1 MTRKP
6 EAKAYHHLYNSKA
19 WQHLRLAQLRTH
31 YLCRFCEAM
40 GRITPA
46 KVADHVVPH
55 RGDHTMFFE
64 GELQSLCQKNGA
76 ATAVHVTLTVIR
88 LTRDILKRV
97 AKPHGGAGFAL
108 LLFEI
113 ARKNKGGLD
122 AVFVRLGFCGMFGNR
137 SYRRTRRNLV

>member
-64 GELQSLCQKNGA
+64 GELQSLCQTCHDSAKQAEERRGYSGA
-76 ATAVHVTLTVIR
+76 CDLDGYPIDPRH
-88 LTRDILKRV
+88 
-97 AKPHGGAGFAL
+97 PQAG
-108 LLFEI
+108 
-113 ARKNKGGLD
+113 R
-122 AVFVRLGFCGMFGNR
+122 
-137 SYRRTRRNLV
+137 